1 MQTRG
6 GSMSAVGAP
15 PPLPTPTMPE
25 RDAAPVDQLGNEDE
39 RLGRTG
45 LGRWMRGQG
54 GPGRFRRPSRTPRT
68 LPYLMLVPA
77 LLVLFGVLGY
87 PVAYLIRI
95 SFQDVGQRQ
104 LFNPDLAPEW
114 VGLGNYTTFFSS
126 DDFVPVVIRTLAF
139 TAACVGLTILIGLG
153 IALLMQRISAWVRI
167 PLLIA
172 MMFAWAMPFVSTI
185 AIFRWL
191 FDFQYGVVNYLI
203 SMLPGVDFTRHHWFL
218 EPVQGFGVITAM
230 IVWQAVPFVAVTL
243 YAGLTQVPQE
253 LIEAARIDGAGRW
266 AIFRNV
272 IYPVIKPVL
281 AIVIALSIIWDFQVV
296 IHLLAMLSGTP
307 GPGYYTLPLYSYMIS
322 FATKEFGLGA
332 AAAVITVAALVV
344 ITSMYIR
351 QILRLQEA
359 D

>member
-1 MQTRG
+1 
-6 GSMSAVGAP
+6 MSAVNAP
-15 PPLPTPTMPE
+15 PPLPTPIVPE
-25 RDAAPVDQLGNEDE
+25 QEAGLDDQIGEEDD
-39 RLGRTG
+39 RTDRTG
-45 LGRWMRGQG
+45 MTRRRRGRRGLGSSGA
-54 GPGRFRRPSRTPRT
+54 PSRTPRS

-114 VGLGNYTTFFSS
+114 VGLDNYTKFLSS

-139 TAACVGLTILIGLG
+139 TAACVGLTILLGLG
-153 IALLMQRISAWVRI
+153 IALLMQRISAWIRI

-172 MMFAWAMPFVSTI
+172 MLFAWAMPFVSAV

-191 FDFQYGVVNYLI
+191 FDFQYGVMNYLI

-218 EPVQGFGVITAM
+218 EPTQGFGVITAM
-230 IVWQAVPFVAVTL
+230 IVWQAIPFVAITL

-272 IYPVIKPVL
+272 VYPVIRPVL
-281 AIVIALSIIWDFQVV
+281 AIVTALSII
-296 IHLLAMLSGTP
+296 
-307 GPGYYTLPLYSYMIS
+307 
-322 FATKEFGLGA
+322 
-332 AAAVITVAALVV
+332 
-344 ITSMYIR
+344 
-351 QILRLQEA
+351 
-359 D
+359 